1 MASRIDRV
9 SEPSDSGAY
18 PQLESVRSAVW
29 KISAPRIC
37 RFLFLGLIASVI
49 AASSS
54 AAQRPDRKD
63 HQAASASAIPVV
75 FEKKATKNPGVLNS
89 TGAQPE
95 KPVSKDSQVQEFEA
109 RPSTSITDDDLKNL
123 ADHSPALK
131 QIQSLN
137 LKGAKVSGASL
148 SLLSRFTSLEQV
160 DLSGVA
166 IDAKELSAIS
176 TAVQLKHLSL
186 AGCPLRDEAFAAIA
200 PLTELRVLNLS
211 STKITDAGFVH
222 LQKLTKLEEI
232 YVSGNP
238 ITGNGFQ
245 ALGPKGAKAPLRIV
259 HAGSSDFGL
268 FGLLHLKNVNSI
280 EELVAA
286 GCKMSDQSLQGIRS
300 MKKLRRLHIAGND
313 ISDNG
318 LKVLNGMK
326 AMEDLDISA
335 SMYVSNETLKRLKT
349 FRQLKTLNVES
360 TACNEAGVMALK
372 KSLTGCTIRFNGR
385 EY

>member
-9 SEPSDSGAY
+9 SEPADSGAY
-18 PQLESVRSAVW
+18 SQLESVRSAVR
-29 KISAPRIC
+29 KISAPRIF
-37 RFLFLGLIASVI
+37 RVLFLGLIATVVTT
-49 AASSS
+49 SSS
-54 AAQRPDRKD
+54 AAQRSDGKGRPP
-63 HQAASASAIPVV
+63 ASASAMPVV
-75 FEKKATKNPGVLNS
+75 FEKKATKNSEALNS
-89 TGAQPE
+89 SGTQP
-95 KPVSKDSQVQEFEA
+95 KKTVSKDPQVQEFES
-109 RPSTSITDDDLKNL
+109 RPSTSITDDDVKKL
-123 ADHSPALK
+123 ADHPPALE
-131 QIQSLN
+131 QIQTLN
-137 LKGAKVSGASL
+137 LKGAQVSGASL
-148 SLLSRFTSLEQV
+148 SLLSRFTSLEHL

-186 AGCPLRDEAFAAIA
+186 AGCSLRDEAFAAIA

-222 LQKLTKLEEI
+222 LHKLTKLEEI

-268 FGLLHLKNVNSI
+268 FGLFHLKNVNSI

-313 ISDNG
+313 ISDSG
-318 LKVLNGMK
+318 LKVLTGMK
-326 AMEDLDISA
+326 AMEDLDISNTIN
-335 SMYVSNETLKRLKT
+335 VSNETLKRLKT
-349 FRQLKTLNVES
+349 FRQLKTLNIES
-360 TACNEAGVMALK
+360 TSCNEAGVMALK
-372 KSLTGCTIRFNGR
+372 KSLTGCTIRFNKR